1 MSFASAQVSAS
12 SPLTVRTFLFAVALV
27 LMLFLLSAGGAG
39 GQEADDHG
47 NTISTPTNLPLGSSI
62 EGRID
67 PADDQDVFRLD
78 LSGRSGTTDV
88 WVYTTGQLDTV
99 GYLFDSRGNRLLAND
114 DSRMINRWSNFHL
127 RASLSPGVYYVAV
140 VSYLSQH
147 IGDYTLY
154 AETVSD
160 IGNTI
165 DTATRLSMDAPTPG
179 TIGSQ
184 NDAGY
189 FRLEFTEPTDVVVYA
204 KNPSLFRYLES
215 QNTWSRLPLEP
226 LEVQVFDSGNEE
238 ITINVYPEP
247 RAGQRDGFEIR
258 DDFGP
263 GTYYVKISAPTD
275 VTSYPVPYT
284 IHAFEDV
291 RYTDFIDECEAKTSQ
306 LNNPLISDSLYA
318 CQWHLDNSSETDIN
332 VEPVWEEGIKGE
344 GVNVAIVDDGMYY
357 THEDLRDNV
366 DTSRNHDY
374 TGNEDIY
381 IPFEHHG
388 THVAGLIAA
397 RDNNIGVRGVA
408 PRATVYGYNFLAGE
422 RTVSNIADAMSRN
435 AGVTAVSNNS
445 WGPRD
450 GPGLDGANAFW
461 KRSIENGVR
470 MGYGDKGTLYVFSA
484 GNGHEEGDNS
494 NFDEYVNHYAVT
506 AVCAVNDHDTRS
518 GFSELGANL
527 WVCAP
532 SNDETDFHQGILTT
546 ENSDRYYE
554 EFGGTSSS
562 TPIVAGVAALVR
574 SANPDLT
581 WRDVKL
587 VLAGSARKN
596 DARNTG
602 WQEGTRKYG
611 PQSEEDRYHF
621 NHEYGF
627 GVVDA
632 KAAVDLAKK
641 WRSLPSLESVL
652 LTSNSLN
659 LVIPDAPIIG
669 PPATVETSLR
679 LNTDVR
685 FVEFVEINTSF
696 RHGSFRDL
704 TIELE
709 SPSGAVS
716 QLSVPFDTRTD
727 EDRSFAHVDLN
738 GSFRFGSAKH
748 LGEDPNG
755 AWKLRITDHI
765 PTVGGALDSWNIK
778 VYGHES
784 PPGAPT
790 LNSVMADVGTLMVA
804 WNAPA
809 DTGSSQVTSYD
820 LRYIQTST
828 DETVDSNWT
837 VVEDVWNTES
847 AGSFEYAIPSL
858 VGGAW
863 YDVQVR
869 AVNRAGAGPWS
880 EPLTGM
886 PIPIVSGVC
895 AASGVVVR
903 PDLNPGLVSDCNAL
917 LAARDALAGSATLNW
932 SSNALMGN
940 WQGVTV
946 EGTPKRVTELDLH
959 DMDLNGA
966 IPTELGRLSELK
978 RLALSRNQL
987 TGTLPTWLGDLTH
1000 LEELTLWGNRLS
1012 GPIPSSLGSLSN
1024 LQELYL
1030 SQNRLTGSIPA
1041 SLGDLTN
1048 LRELSLWRNK
1058 LTGPLP
1064 AELGGLANLQRLVL
1078 ADNELTGTLPVWLGE
1093 LPNLQALSLW
1103 GNNLSGSIPQE
1114 LGEIANLEEIYL
1126 AQNKLSGPLPSSLG
1140 NLANLE
1146 VLSLWRNLLTGP
1158 IPPEL
1163 GNLTN
1168 LEQLLLRE
1176 NLLTGSIPESL
1187 SNLDNLQRLT
1197 LRQNLLDGCAPPGLR
1212 DVASNDFDD
1221 FSLQFCDVLL
1231 ESLSISPGELVQPFD
1246 PYRTGYT
1253 ALSSAARVTV
1263 TPVSE
1268 HDAVVEFLDRNQRPI
1283 ADADTSLEGH
1293 QIDLGIGVTAIR
1305 ISVTSHDGLS
1315 INTYTIAVS
1324 RAPSAP
1330 SISEVL
1336 SGDRELK
1343 VLWTPPT
1350 ETGGSDLT
1358 AYDLRYIRT
1367 IADESAE
1374 SNWTVVEDAWT
1385 SASGGSL
1392 EFAITGL
1399 TGSTQYDV
1407 QTRAVSRVG
1416 AGLWSETA
1424 TSSTEPSICVT
1435 GGAVSDATNTW
1446 LISDCETLLSVRDTL
1461 AARGS
1466 LDWSADIPISDWQ
1479 GITLQGNPA
1488 RVMWLNIRA
1497 EGLGGSI
1504 PSELGRLSSL
1514 TYLNLRDNNLK
1525 GFIPSELG
1533 NLTNLKVLGLNNNE
1547 LRGQIPDLSDLT
1559 KLEQL
1564 YLSNNDLRGIVPA
1577 WLGTLR
1583 NVRELWLWG
1592 NELSGAIPDLRGM
1605 TSLVRLK
1612 LQSNKLT
1619 GGVPAWFGDMDG
1631 LVYLYLHKN
1640 PLGGTIPPELGEMSS
1655 LRYLWLHTTE
1665 LTGGIPQELSQLSGL
1680 RDLNL
1685 HSNSLSGSI
1694 PPELGGM
1701 TSLTRLRLHRNQLS
1715 GRIPSML
1722 GDLDTLRSLWLHGNM
1737 LEESIPAELGRLTNL
1752 ERLWLSEN
1760 RLTGQIPT
1768 ELDGLAKLSQLRLA
1782 ENRFTGCVPAGL
1794 SEVPDNDLDELD
1806 LDVCP

>member
-1 MSFASAQVSAS
+1 MSFASVQIAS
-12 SPLTVRTFLFAVALV
+12 SSSVAVRMFFFAVTLV
-27 LMLFLLSAGGAG
+27 LILFLLSADGVG
-39 GQEADDHG
+39 GQTADDHG
-47 NTISTPTNLPLGSSI
+47 NTINTASNLSLGSSI

-67 PADDQDVFRLD
+67 PGEDSDVFRLD
-78 LSGRSGTTDV
+78 LSSASGTTDV
-88 WVYTTGQLDTV
+88 WIYTTGDLDTA
-99 GYLFDSRGNRLLAND
+99 GGLFDRNTNRLAVND
-114 DSRMINRWSNFHL
+114 DSFIVGRFSNFHI
-127 RASLSPGVYYVAV
+127 RADLGPGVYYIVV
-140 VSYLSQH
+140 VSYRNLYV
-147 IGDYTLY
+147 GDYTLH
-154 AETVSD
+154 AEAVTD
-160 IGNTI
+160 PGNTTN
-165 DTATRLSMDAPTPG
+165 TATRLSLDSPMPG
-179 TIGSQ
+179 TIGTAR
-184 NDAGY
+184 NADY
-189 FRLEFTEPTDVVVYA
+189 FRMEFTESINLDIYA
-204 KNPSLFRYLES
+204 RSTNH
-215 QNTWSRLPLEP
+215 
-226 LEVQVFDSGNEE
+226 EE
-238 ITINVYPEP
+238 IDIAVVQSGRSEISVNVYPLNVTTSTGTY
-247 RAGQRDGFEIR
+247 RHGFWIR

-263 GTYYVKISAPTD
+263 GTYYLKISTPSG
-275 VTSYPVPYT
+275 VSNYPVPYT

-306 LNNPLISDSLYA
+306 LNDPLVSDSLYA
-318 CQWHLDNSSETDIN
+318 CQWHLDDPSETDIN

-357 THEDLRDNV
+357 AHEDLRDNV

-408 PRATVYGYNFLAGE
+408 PRATIYGYNFLAAE
-422 RTVSNIADAMSRN
+422 RTVSNITDAMSRN
-435 AGVTAVSNNS
+435 VRVTAVSNNS
-445 WGPRD
+445 WGPRE

-461 KRSIENGVR
+461 KRSIKNGVR
-470 MGYGDKGTLYVFSA
+470 VGYGGKGTLYTFA
-484 GNGHEEGDNS
+484 GGNGHLTGDNS
-494 NFDEYVNHYAVT
+494 NLDEYANHFTVT
-506 AVCAVNDHDTRS
+506 AVCAVNDQDTRS
-518 GFSELGANL
+518 GFSEMGANL

-532 SNDETDFHQGILTT
+532 SNDETDLHQGILTT
-546 ENSDRYYE
+546 DNSNRYYE
-554 EFGGTSSS
+554 EFGETSSS
-562 TPIVAGVAALVR
+562 TPIVAGVAALLR
-574 SANPDLT
+574 SANRDLT

-587 VLAGSARKN
+587 ILAASARKN
-596 DARNTG
+596 DPRNTG
-602 WQEGTRKYG
+602 WQEGTRKYDV
-611 PQSEEDRYHF
+611 QSEEDRYHF

-632 KAAVDLAKK
+632 KAAVDLARE
-641 WRSLPSLESVL
+641 WRSLPSLNSTTLV
-652 LTSNSLN
+652 SNTLN
-659 LVIPDAPIIG
+659 LAIPDAPVIG
-669 PPATVETSLR
+669 PRATVETSLR
-679 LNTDVR
+679 LNTDVK

-704 TIELE
+704 KVELE

-727 EDRSFAHVDLN
+727 EDPSFAYVALN

-755 AWKLRITDHI
+755 TWKLRVTDHI
-765 PTVGGALDSWNIK
+765 PTVGGTLDSWNIK

-784 PPGAPT
+784 SPGAPT
-790 LNSVMADVGTLMVA
+790 LDSVTADVGTLTAA
-804 WNAPA
+804 WSAPA

-820 LRYIQTST
+820 LRYVQTST

-837 VVEDVWNTES
+837 VVEDIWKTES
-847 AGSFEYAIPSL
+847 AGSLEYAITSL
-858 VGGAW
+858 VGGVR

-880 EPLTGM
+880 ESLTGM
-886 PIPIVSGVC
+886 PIPVVSGVC
-895 AASGVVVR
+895 ATGGVVAG
-903 PDLNPGLVSDCNAL
+903 PDDNPGLVSDCNAL

-932 SSNALMGN
+932 SSSAPIGD

-946 EGTPKRVTELDLH
+946 DGTPQRVTELDLH

-966 IPTELGRLSELK
+966 IPTELGMLSELR
-978 RLALSRNQL
+978 RLVLSRNQL
-987 TGTLPTWLGDLTH
+987 TGTVPTWLGDLAH
-1000 LEELTLWGNRLS
+1000 LEELTLWGNRLF
-1012 GPIPSSLGSLSN
+1012 GPIPLSLGN
-1024 LQELYL
+1024 LNNLEELYL
-1030 SQNRLTGSIPA
+1030 SQNRLTGAIPA

-1048 LRELSLWRNK
+1048 LRELSLWRNE
-1058 LTGPLP
+1058 LTGSLP

-1078 ADNELTGTLPVWLGE
+1078 SDNELTGTLPVWLGD

-1103 GNNLSGSIPQE
+1103 GNDLSGSIPQE
-1114 LGEIANLEEIYL
+1114 VGDLANLEEIYL

-1163 GNLTN
+1163 GNLSN
-1168 LEQLLLRE
+1168 LEQLLFRE

-1187 SNLDNLQRLT
+1187 GNLDNLQRLT
-1197 LRQNLLDGCAPPGLR
+1197 LRQNQLDGCVPPGLR

-1221 FSLQFCDVLL
+1221 LSLQFCDVLL

-1246 PYRTGYT
+1246 PYRTDYT

-1263 TPVSE
+1263 TPMSE
-1268 HDAVVEFLDRNQRPI
+1268 HDAVIEFLDRNQRPI

-1305 ISVTSHDGLS
+1305 VRVASPDGLS
-1315 INTYTIAVS
+1315 TNTYTIAVS

-1350 ETGGSDLT
+1350 EAGGSDLT

-1367 IADESAE
+1367 IADETVA

-1385 SASGGSL
+1385 APSGGSL
-1392 EFAITGL
+1392 EYAITGL

-1407 QTRAVSRVG
+1407 QARGVSRIG

-1424 TSSTEPSICVT
+1424 TSSTAPSICVT

-1461 AARGS
+1461 AGRGS
-1466 LDWSADIPISDWQ
+1466 LGWSADIPIPDWQ
-1479 GITLQGNPA
+1479 GVTLRGNPP
-1488 RVMWLNIRA
+1488 RVAWLNIRA
-1497 EGLGGSI
+1497 AGLGGSI
-1504 PSELGRLSSL
+1504 PAELGRLSSL
-1514 TYLNLRDNNLK
+1514 TYLNLRNNSLK

-1533 NLTNLKVLGLNNNE
+1533 NLTNLRVLGLNNNE

-1564 YLSNNDLRGIVPA
+1564 YLSNNDLVGALPA
-1577 WLGTLR
+1577 WLGTMN

-1631 LVYLYLHKN
+1631 LVYLYLHNN
-1640 PLGGTIPPELGEMSS
+1640 PLNGTIPPELGGMSS
-1655 LRYLWLHTTE
+1655 IRYLWLHTSE
-1665 LTGGIPQELSQLSGL
+1665 LIGGIPPELSRLSGL
-1680 RDLNL
+1680 WDLNL
-1685 HSNSLSGSI
+1685 RSNRLSGSI
-1694 PPELGGM
+1694 PPELGAMAG
-1701 TSLTRLRLHRNQLS
+1701 LTHLRLHRNQLS
-1715 GRIPSML
+1715 GAIPPEL
-1722 GDLDTLRSLWLHGNM
+1722 GELDRLRFLWLHGNM
-1737 LEESIPAELGRLTNL
+1737 LEGSIPAELGRLTNL

-1760 RLTGQIPT
+1760 RLTGQIPA
-1768 ELDGLAKLSQLRLA
+1768 ELDDLTNLTQWRLA
-1782 ENRFTGCVPAGL
+1782 GNRFTSCVPPGL
-1794 SEVPDNDLDELD
+1794 SEVPDNDLADLG
-1806 LDVCP
+1806 LDVCS

>member
-1 MSFASAQVSAS
+1 MSFASAQNAAS
-12 SPLTVRTFLFAVALV
+12 PPLTVRTFLFAVTL
-27 LMLFLLSAGGAG
+27 LLLLFLLSTGGIG

-47 NTISTPTNLPLGSSI
+47 NAISTATNLPLGSSI

-67 PADDQDVFRLD
+67 PGEDRDVFRLD
-78 LSGRSGTTDV
+78 LSSASGTTDV
-88 WVYTTGQLDTV
+88 WIYTTGDLDTT
-99 GYLFDSRGNRLLAND
+99 GGLFDRNAKRLAVND
-114 DSRMINRWSNFHL
+114 DSSIVDRFSNFHI
-127 RASLSPGVYYVAV
+127 RANVAPGVYYIVV
-140 VSYLSQH
+140 VSFRNQYV
-147 IGDYTLY
+147 GDYTLH
-154 AETVSD
+154 AEAVTDPGSTT
-160 IGNTI
+160 N
-165 DTATRLSMDAPTPG
+165 TATRLKLDSPTPG
-179 TIGSQ
+179 SIGT
-184 NDAGY
+184 AGNADY
-189 FRLEFTEPTDVVVYA
+189 FRMEFTESTDLDLYA
-204 KNPSLFRYLES
+204 RSTNH
-215 QNTWSRLPLEP
+215 
-226 LEVQVFDSGNEE
+226 EE
-238 ITINVYPEP
+238 IDVSVFESGRSETSVNVYPLNVKTSTGTY
-247 RAGQRDGFEIR
+247 RHGFWIR

-263 GTYYVKISAPTD
+263 GILYVKVSTPTG
-275 VTSYPVPYT
+275 VTNYPVPYT

-306 LNNPLISDSLYA
+306 LNDPLISDSLYA
-318 CQWHLDNSSETDIN
+318 CQWHLDNPSETDIN

-357 THEDLRDNV
+357 AHEDLRDNV
-366 DTSRNHDY
+366 DTSQNHDY
-374 TGNEDIY
+374 TGNDDIY
-381 IPFEHHG
+381 TPFEHHG
-388 THVAGLIAA
+388 THIAGLIAA
-397 RDNNIGVRGVA
+397 RDNHIGVRGVA

-422 RTVSNIADAMSRN
+422 RTVENITDAMSRN
-435 AGVTAVSNNS
+435 VDDTAVSNNS

-461 KRSIENGVR
+461 KRSVENGVR
-470 MGYGDKGTLYVFSA
+470 VGYGDKGTLYVFSG

-494 NFDEYVNHYAVT
+494 NLDEYVNHYAVT

-518 GFSELGANL
+518 GFSEMGANL

-532 SNDETDFHQGILTT
+532 SNDQSGLHQGILTT

-574 SANPDLT
+574 GVNPDLT

-587 VLAGSARKN
+587 ILAGSARKN
-596 DARNTG
+596 DPRNTG
-602 WQEGTRKYG
+602 WQDGARKYG
-611 PQSEEDRYHF
+611 STSDSDRYHF

-632 KAAVDLAKK
+632 KAAVDLSKK
-641 WRSLPSLESVL
+641 WRSLPSLES
-652 LTSNSLN
+652 LTFASNSLN
-659 LVIPDAPIIG
+659 LAIPDAPIIG
-669 PPATVETSLR
+669 PRATVETALR
-679 LNTDVR
+679 LNTGVK
-685 FVEFVEINTSF
+685 FVEFVEINASF

-727 EDRSFAHVDLN
+727 EDTSFAHVALN

-755 AWKLRITDHI
+755 TWKLRVTDHI
-765 PTVGGALDSWNIK
+765 PTGGGTLDSWNIK
-778 VYGHES
+778 VYGHEG

-790 LNSVMADVGTLMVA
+790 LDSVTADVGTLTAV
-804 WNAPA
+804 WSAPT
-809 DTGSSQVTSYD
+809 DTGSSQVSSYD

-847 AGSFEYAIPSL
+847 AGSLEYAITSL
-858 VGGAW
+858 VGGVR

-880 EPLTGM
+880 ESVTGM
-886 PIPIVSGVC
+886 PTSV
-895 AASGVVVR
+895 ASGDCATGGAAAG
-903 PDLNPGLVSDCNAL
+903 PDNNPGLVSDCNAL
-917 LAARDALAGSATLNW
+917 LAARHALAGSTTLNW
-932 SSNALMGN
+932 SWSTPIAD

-946 EGTPKRVTELDLH
+946 EGTPKRVTELNLH
-959 DMDLNGA
+959 DSDLNGA
-966 IPTELGRLSELK
+966 IPTELGMLSELK

-987 TGTLPTWLGDLTH
+987 TGPVPAWLGDLAH

-1012 GPIPSSLGSLSN
+1012 GPIPTSLGN
-1024 LQELYL
+1024 LAKLEELYL

-1041 SLGDLTN
+1041 SLGDLAN
-1048 LRELSLWRNK
+1048 LRELSLWRNE
-1058 LTGPLP
+1058 LTGSLP

-1078 ADNELTGTLPVWLGE
+1078 SDNELTGTLPVWLSD
-1093 LPNLQALSLW
+1093 LANLQTLSLW
-1103 GNNLSGSIPQE
+1103 GNDFGGPIPQE
-1114 LGEIANLEEIYL
+1114 VGELANLEELYL
-1126 AQNKLSGPLPSSLG
+1126 AQNKLSGPIPSSLG

-1163 GNLTN
+1163 GNLSN

-1187 SNLDNLQRLT
+1187 GNLDNLQRLT
-1197 LRQNLLDGCAPPGLR
+1197 LRQNQLDGCVPPGLR
-1212 DVASNDFDD
+1212 DVVRNDFNDLG
-1221 FSLQFCDVLL
+1221 LQFCDVLL

-1246 PYRTGYT
+1246 PYRTDYT
-1253 ALSSAARVTV
+1253 ALSSAARVKV

-1268 HDAVVEFLDRNQRPI
+1268 HDAVIEFLDRNQRPI

-1293 QIDLGIGVTAIR
+1293 QIDLSIGVTAIR
-1305 ISVTSHDGLS
+1305 VRVTSPDGLS

-1330 SISEVL
+1330 SISQVL

-1343 VLWTPPT
+1343 VSWSSPA
-1350 ETGGSDLT
+1350 ETGGSDLI

-1367 IADESAE
+1367 IADESVE

-1385 SASGGSL
+1385 HASGGSL
-1392 EFAITGL
+1392 EYAITGL

-1407 QTRAVSRVG
+1407 QARAVSRVG
-1416 AGLWSETA
+1416 AGRWSETA
-1424 TSSTEPSICVT
+1424 TSSTAQSICVT
-1435 GGAVSDATNTW
+1435 GGVVSDPTNTW

-1461 AARGS
+1461 AGRGS

-1479 GITLQGNPA
+1479 GITLRGNPA
-1488 RVMWLNIRA
+1488 RVAWLNIRTG
-1497 EGLGGSI
+1497 GLDGSI
-1504 PSELGRLSSL
+1504 PAELGRLSSL
-1514 TYLNLRDNNLK
+1514 TYLNLRNNGLK

-1533 NLTNLKVLGLNNNE
+1533 NLTNLRVLGLNNNQ

-1564 YLSNNDLRGIVPA
+1564 YLSNNDLASALPA
-1577 WLGTLR
+1577 WLGTMN

-1612 LQSNKLT
+1612 LQSNELT
-1619 GGVPAWFGDMDG
+1619 GGVPAWFGDMDR
-1631 LVYLYLHKN
+1631 LVYLYLHN
-1640 PLGGTIPPELGEMSS
+1640 NSLSGTIPPELGGMSS
-1655 LRYLWLHTTE
+1655 IRYLWLHTSE
-1665 LTGGIPQELSQLSGL
+1665 LTGGIPPELGQLSGL
-1680 RDLNL
+1680 WDLNL
-1685 HSNSLSGSI
+1685 HSNRLSGSI
-1694 PPELGGM
+1694 PPELGDM
-1701 TSLTRLRLHRNQLS
+1701 TSLARLRLHRNQLS
-1715 GRIPSML
+1715 GRIPSSL
-1722 GDLDTLRSLWLHGNM
+1722 GELDRLRFLWLHGNM
-1737 LEESIPAELGRLTNL
+1737 LEGSIPAELGRLTNL

-1760 RLTGQIPT
+1760 RLTGQIPA
-1768 ELDGLAKLSQLRLA
+1768 ELDKLTKLTQWRLA
-1782 ENRFTGCVPAGL
+1782 GNRFSGCVPATL
-1794 SEVPDNDLDELD
+1794 SEVPDTDLEELG